1 MSEVP
6 HIPYYSL
13 EQFRNALVNKYLDIY
28 TEDVVVQEKIHGS
41 NIVIYGEYKDN
52 IWNFK
57 LGSRRR
63 WITSEDKFN
72 NFQQVFEENKE
83 NITNM
88 FTYLL
93 EKNNITKGQ
102 IRIYGE
108 IFGGKYGQESSPNSI
123 KTQTEPNYGPNND
136 FAFFDIFIN
145 HQEANLLEEP
155 IINNKVPILEAMEIF
170 EKFNLKVAPVI
181 FNGKLSEFLA
191 DFDVN
196 KFQSVVSS
204 VFYNLPY
211 IHSNKGTEGVTIRS
225 VNPQSNDEKIV
236 LKYKQTWA
244 VENRRVINPRP
255 TIINQNSEVERLCLN
270 MMNNNRIQSYASKN
284 TIDDLTNPRLIGSH
298 IKEIV
303 NDTMKDIRDEFQ
315 SDKFPDLNLKKMSG
329 LLSKK
334 GFPLFKNYLKTLE
347 NASLTTEQRIER
359 LINEQTKLIANV
371 NTLSVRVESLKT
383 RLRTL
388 QQL

>member
-13 EQFRNALVNKYLDIY
+13 KQFRNALVNKYLDIY

-102 IRIYGE
+102 IIIYGE

-155 IINNKVPILEAMEIF
+155 IINNKIPILEAIEIF

-181 FNGKLSEFLA
+181 FNGKLTEFLA

-225 VNPQSNDEKIV
+225 VNPQSNEEKIV

-315 SDKFPDLNLKKMSG
+315 SDKFPDLNLKKLSG

-334 GFPLFKNYLKTLE
+334 GFRLFKNYLKTLE
-347 NASLTTEQRIER
+347 NASLTPEQRIER
-359 LINEQTKLIANV
+359 LINEQTKLLANV

>member
-1 MSEVP
+1 MTEVP

-13 EQFRNALVNKYLDIY
+13 EQFRNVLVNKYLDIY

-41 NIVIYGEYKDN
+41 NIVIYGRCIDN
-52 IWNFK
+52 SWNFK

-72 NFQQVFEENKE
+72 NFQQLFEDNKE
-83 NITNM
+83 KIANM

-93 EKNNITKGQ
+93 EKNNFTNGE

-108 IFGGKYGQESSPNSI
+108 IFGGKYGKESSPNSI
-123 KTQTEPNYGPNND
+123 KTQIEPNYGLNND

-145 HQEANLLEEP
+145 HHEANLLEEP

-181 FNGKLSEFLA
+181 FNGKLADFLA

-211 IHSNKGTEGVTIRS
+211 IHSYKGTEGVTIRS
-225 VNPQSNDEKIV
+225 INPQSSEEKIV

-244 VENRRVINPRP
+244 VENRRVFDQNPK
-255 TIINQNSEVERLCLN
+255 IINQNSEVERLCLN

-303 NDTMKDIRDEFQ
+303 IDTMKDISEEFQ
-315 SDKFPDLNLKKMSG
+315 SNKYPDLNLKKMNG

-334 GFPLFKNYLKTLE
+334 GFPLFKNYLKILE
-347 NASLTTEQRIER
+347 YSSLSPEQRIER
-359 LINEQTKLIANV
+359 LINEQTKLVANV
-371 NTLSVRVESLKT
+371 NILSVRLESLKA
-383 RLRTL
+383 RLQNIKRS
-388 QQL
+388 